1 MIVLYD
7 TREKTPWKF
16 DFYDCEVE
24 EHCLKTGDYSIK
36 GKEDLVCIERKKSTG
51 ELSINIGL
59 KWKPFNEE
67 LTRMSGYRFKF
78 LICEFPIEYLDQFP
92 KNSGIPKRMLDKL
105 RITPQFLK
113 KRLFDTCYRNEIE
126 LIFCSS
132 REEAERK
139 VYEILKAIDEI

>member
-1 MIVLYD
+1 MIILYD
-7 TREKTPWKF
+7 TREKLPWKF
-16 DFYDCEVE
+16 NIYDCSTE
-24 EHCLKTGDYSIK
+24 ESCLKTGDYSIK

-51 ELSINIGL
+51 ELSVNIGL

-67 LTRMSGYRFKF
+67 LVRMSQYRFKF
-78 LICEFPIEYLDQFP
+78 LICEFPIEHLDLFP
-92 KNSGIPKRMLDKL
+92 KHSGIPSRMLEKL

-126 LIFCSS
+126 LIFCNS

-139 VYEILKAIDEI
+139 VYEILKAINEI